1 MKLACALLGVVFCGV
16 FSRNLCAEPAGR
28 DSLSAVAQGNNAF
41 AVDLYKALQGRQGN
55 LFFSP
60 YSIST
65 ALAMTY
71 AGARGETQAQMA
83 RTLHFGLD
91 QGSLHPAYGTL
102 ASAIAGGCRRPA
114 CRLIS
119 ANSLWVDS
127 QTRLLPGFLDI
138 AKKNYGAS
146 IHTVDF
152 STAVEAACGKI
163 NSWVAEKTENK
174 IRRLLQPGSLDP
186 ATRSVLV
193 NAVYFDGRWHVGF
206 DRKTTAKQSFT
217 TRTGDRVSVDMMT
230 AQAHFGYAE
239 DETLQ
244 VLEMPYEGKQ
254 LSMLVLLPKEA
265 TGLGPLE
272 DSLTAER
279 LDRWCAELAE
289 RAVRVYIP
297 KITMTA
303 EFQLS
308 ETLAAMGMTDA
319 FSAQKADF
327 SGVDGTRRLSL
338 SAVFHKA
345 YVELDER
352 GTRAAAATGVGMGVT
367 SVPATGSPPVV
378 RADHPFIVLIRHKD
392 TGCILFLGRMEDPR
406 EHGG

>member
-1 MKLACALLGVVFCGV
+1 MNPVCTLLVVVFCGV
-16 FSRNLCAEPAGR
+16 FSRTLCAEPAAR
-28 DSLSAVAQGNNAF
+28 DSLSEVARATNAF
-41 AVDLYKALQGRQGN
+41 AVDLYRALKGHEGN

-71 AGARGETQAQMA
+71 AGARGETEAQMA
-83 RTLHFGLD
+83 RTLHFDLD
-91 QGSLHPAYGTL
+91 QERLHPAYGSL
-102 ASAIAGGCRRPA
+102 AAAIAGGCRRPG
-114 CRLIS
+114 CRLMS

-138 AKKNYGAS
+138 AKKNYEAS

-152 STAVEAACGKI
+152 RRAIEAACGKI

-193 NAVYFDGRWHVGF
+193 NAVYFDGRWQVGF
-206 DRKTTAKQSFT
+206 DTKTTSLQSFT
-217 TRTGDRVSVDMMT
+217 TRTGDRASVDMMT
-230 AQAHFGYAE
+230 AQARFGYAE

-244 VLEMPYEGKQ
+244 VLEMPYQGKHV
-254 LSMLVLLPKEA
+254 SMLVLLPKEP
-265 TGLGPLE
+265 TGLGRLE

-289 RAVRVYIP
+289 REVRVYIP
-297 KITMTA
+297 RITMTA

-308 ETLAAMGMTDA
+308 ETLAAMGMNDA

-345 YVELDER
+345 YVELNER
-352 GTRAAAATGVGMGVT
+352 GTRAAAATGVGMSVT
-367 SVPATGSPPVV
+367 SVPATASPPVF
-378 RADHPFIVLIRHKD
+378 RADHPFIMLIRHKE
-392 TGCILFLGRMEDPR
+392 TGLILFLGRVEDPR
-406 EHGG
+406 EYGG